1 MILKIFII
9 GIAILVTAIVLN
21 IIAKLLNVSTWYDFI
36 QNKTLNNPLE
46 IIWLFIIYPFVLGLV
61 AYAINKVLS

>member
-61 AYAINKVLS
+61 AYGINKVLS

>member
-36 QNKTLNNPLE
+36 QNKTINNPLE
-46 IIWLFIIYPFVLGLV
+46 IIWLFVIYPFVLGLV
-61 AYAINKVLS
+61 AYIMNKVLS

>member
-1 MILKIFII
+1 MIIKIFII

-36 QNKTLNNPLE
+36 QNKTINNPIE

>member
-1 MILKIFII
+1 MIIKIFII